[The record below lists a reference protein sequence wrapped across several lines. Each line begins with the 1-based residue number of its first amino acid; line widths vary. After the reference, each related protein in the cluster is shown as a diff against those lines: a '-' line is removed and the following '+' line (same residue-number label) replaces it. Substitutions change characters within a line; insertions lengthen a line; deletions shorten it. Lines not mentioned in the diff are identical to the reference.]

1 VIVEQMVERVEPT
14 NLRID
19 PYYIQV
25 RTKVKS
31 SNFWIDPYC
40 MKDGGGVKEG

>member
-1 VIVEQMVERVEPT
+1 MKVEST

-25 RTKVKS
+25 RMNVKS
-31 SNFWIDPYC
+31 SNFWIDPFC
-40 MKDGGGVKEG
+40 MKDEGGVKEG

>member
-1 VIVEQMVERVEPT
+1 MKVEPT

-25 RTKVKS
+25 RMKGKS

-40 MKDGGGVKEG
+40 MKDDRGVKKG